1 MKKILK
7 LVMVI
12 LLLLVSACSSESK
25 EEEVE
30 KVLEGALSDRLETMF
45 FAFSVDEAYLISELQ
60 GLVPEEG
67 KQFLV
72 INVTVENTEDP
83 ENEEAK
89 TLKMMDTDFYLSY
102 TGGEIDALSAYGH
115 DPLVEGE
122 LPGEYE
128 VKPGEKMSGKMVFV
142 VPNDQSTFTLKT
154 QDLYTSSEEEG
165 VIEGDVYSITLTP
178 EVKEVVE
185 E

>member
-7 LVMVI
+7 LVMV
-12 LLLLVSACSSESK
+12 LLLLVVSACSSNSK

-30 KVLEGALSDRLETMF
+30 KVLDGALKDRLETMF
-45 FAFSVDEAYLISELQ
+45 FAFSVDDAYLISELQ
-60 GLVPEEG
+60 NKIPDDN

-72 INVTVENTEDP
+72 IDVTVENTEDP

-89 TLKMMDTDFYLSY
+89 TLKMMDTDFYLAY
-102 TGGEIDALSAYGH
+102 KGGEIDALSAYGH
-115 DPLVEGE
+115 DPLVENE
-122 LPGEYE
+122 LPSEYE

-142 VPNDQSTFTLKT
+142 VPNDETTFTLKT
-154 QDLYTSSEEEG
+154 QDLYTSSKEEG

-178 EVKEVVE
+178 EVKEPTE